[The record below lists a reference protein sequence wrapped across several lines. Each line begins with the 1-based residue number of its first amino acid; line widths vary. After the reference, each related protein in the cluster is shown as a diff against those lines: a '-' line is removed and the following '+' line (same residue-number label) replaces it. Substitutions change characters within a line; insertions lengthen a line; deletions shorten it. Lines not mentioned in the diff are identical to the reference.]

1 MLVVVRLV
9 APPICKYVE
18 IDKHSRRYIWLPY
31 AWVIYAVIHATD
43 LCNKVNFEDACF
55 CYSTDFFLVHIHIF
69 FENMYIF
76 LNHSDLILV

>member
-55 CYSTDFFLVHIHIF
+55 CYSIYFFLVHTYLFEDISKSFDFGLNSIHF
-69 FENMYIF
+69 
-76 LNHSDLILV
+76 

>member
-18 IDKHSRRYIWLPY
+18 IDKHSRRYACSMASVRMGDLCSD
-31 AWVIYAVIHATD
+31 TRD

-55 CYSTDFFLVHIHIF
+55 CYSTDFFLVNTYTF
-69 FENMYIF
+69 F
-76 LNHSDLILV
+76 